1 MSTQAPHRNP
11 PGPPPEAP
19 PQVTRVYARTKATRL
34 LSAGTYLDPGYRKD
48 VIRELLKK
56 RFRVVAPS
64 YGYDA
69 VSILAHALAARR
81 LRRIQ
86 WGVGG
91 GSAALL
97 LILLSKGALGP
108 FVAAQLL
115 FWVLWGAAYLR
126 RIVTLH
132 ILMTRL
138 KETGPVGG
146 FDGAY
151 PGGAKLT
158 DALIGKIDAEQGSH
172 DGLVFYGGFRP
183 FVGAGLP
190 LRDWANAQLLLGAPK
205 NRLAARKD
213 FDVNGSGSGADLDK
227 VDRKPVLPFTVHK
240 ITSYVAA
247 RMDAEL
253 RDEVRRDERIEGLTV
268 EQRRYTTAIRTNDRS
283 LGAGWSKLPGMDD
296 LPGIHWREDYDAA
309 REYLCVR
316 VGSWNEELVT
326 SIFVGF
332 DLKGDTLHTEFYTYV
347 LGPLV
352 GEFHLVD
359 QLPDSFDRRLAV
371 RVAWDMV
378 KAVPRWCLTLPLWPL
393 RVWPLR
399 LFPERYLP
407 RPVRRLVRLWRGGRS
422 TIEFAAASATVDTSE
437 FRLARYANEAVDCG
451 ALTSVREM
459 ATSDTYHH
467 FFQKTDALKYS
478 QIVERRLLHTIRQ
491 FLDEH
496 DVDLADHDRAQTNIL
511 VGDNSQ
517 AIFGGHNEN
526 FGYNYQPS
534 GPDSSGSGGGDS
546 S

>member
-1 MSTQAPHRNP
+1 MSTQAPHRYPPVPP
-11 PGPPPEAP
+11 PGAP
-19 PQVTRVYARTKATRL
+19 PRVTRVYARTKATRL
-34 LSAGTYLDPGYRKD
+34 LSAGTYLDPGYRRG

-69 VSILAHALAARR
+69 VSVLAHALAARR

-86 WGVGG
+86 WAVGAGSAVVLLLLVRGPLSVFVGG
-91 GSAALL
+91 
-97 LILLSKGALGP
+97 
-108 FVAAQLL
+108 QLM

-138 KETGPVGG
+138 KETGPAGG
-146 FDGAY
+146 FDGSY
-151 PGGAKLT
+151 PAGGRLT
-158 DALIGKIDAEQGSH
+158 DALIGKIDREQGSQN
-172 DGLVFYGGFRP
+172 GLVFYGGFRP

-213 FDVNGSGSGADLDK
+213 FVGPGAGSDLDE
-227 VDRKPVLPFTVHK
+227 VERKPVLPFTVHD

-247 RMDAEL
+247 RMGAEL
-253 RDEVRRDERIEGLTV
+253 RDEARRDERIEGLTV
-268 EQRRYTTAIRTNDRS
+268 EQRRYTTAIRTNDRT
-283 LGAGWSKLPGMDD
+283 LGAGWSQLPGMDD

-352 GEFHLVD
+352 REFHLVD
-359 QLPDSFDRRLAV
+359 QLPDSFDGRLAV

-378 KAVPRWCLTLPLWPL
+378 KAVPRWCVALPLWPL
-393 RVWPLR
+393 RLV
-399 LFPERYLP
+399 PERFLP
-407 RPVRRLVRLWRGGRS
+407 KRVRRLVRPGRSGRS
-422 TIEFAAASATVDTSE
+422 TIEFTTDSTTVDTSE
-437 FRLARYANEAVDCG
+437 FRLARYANESVDCG

-496 DVDLADHDRAQTNIL
+496 HVDLADHDRAQTNIL

-526 FGYNYQPS
+526 FGYNYQPQ
-534 GPDSSGSGGGDS
+534 GPDSSGSRGD
-546 S
+546 

>member
-1 MSTQAPHRNP
+1 MSTQAPHRYPPVPP
-11 PGPPPEAP
+11 PGAP

-34 LSAGTYLDPGYRKD
+34 LSAGTYLDPGYRRA

-69 VSILAHALAARR
+69 VSVLAHALAARR

-86 WGVGG
+86 WGVAG
-91 GSAALL
+91 GSAVALL
-97 LILLSKGALGP
+97 LLVRGPLSV
-108 FVAAQLL
+108 FVGAQLM

-126 RIVTLH
+126 RVVTLH

-138 KETGPVGG
+138 KETGPAGG
-146 FDGAY
+146 FDGSY
-151 PGGAKLT
+151 PAGGRLT
-158 DALIGKIDAEQGSH
+158 DALIGKIDREQGSQN
-172 DGLVFYGGFRP
+172 GLVFYGGFRP

-213 FDVNGSGSGADLDK
+213 FVGSGAGRDLDD
-227 VDRKPVLPFTVHK
+227 VERKPVLPFTVHD

-247 RMDAEL
+247 RMGAEL
-253 RDEVRRDERIEGLTV
+253 RDEARRDERIEGLTV
-268 EQRRYTTAIRTNDRS
+268 EQRRYTTAIRTNDRT
-283 LGAGWSKLPGMDD
+283 LGAGWSQLPGMDD

-378 KAVPRWCLTLPLWPL
+378 KAVPRWCVALPL
-393 RVWPLR
+393 WPLR
-399 LFPERYLP
+399 LFPERFLP
-407 RPVRRLVRLWRGGRS
+407 RRVRRLVRPGRSGRS
-422 TIEFAAASATVDTSE
+422 TIEFTTDSTTVDTSE
-437 FRLARYANEAVDCG
+437 FRLARYANESVDCG

-496 DVDLADHDRAQTNIL
+496 HVDLADHDRAQTNIL

-526 FGYNYQPS
+526 FGYNYQPQ
-534 GPDSSGSGGGDS
+534 GPDSSGGRGDQ
-546 S
+546 